1 MRILISIKQRR
12 KNHALTLLELL
23 VILGVL
29 FILATM
35 LIPVSGPQRPAKKM
49 KARAEIA
56 YIVTA
61 IEAYKQD
68 YGRYPVST
76 NIETAALASKAD
88 FTYGGPELNTILGSG
103 ANTPP
108 NRDVMAI
115 LMDITKCPDGTP
127 TVNADHNLN
136 PKQITYLNAKPS
148 GDTNSPGVGND
159 LVYRDPWG
167 HPYII
172 SLDLNGD
179 NHCHDAFHKKQPVTQ
194 SNGSIGYN
202 GLFNSSD
209 TNGTSDAFELN
220 RPVMVWSLGPDG
232 KADVSKPSNSPPNKD
247 NVLSWQ

>member
-1 MRILISIKQRR
+1 M
-12 KNHALTLLELL
+12 T
-23 VILGVL
+23 
-29 FILATM
+29 
-35 LIPVSGPQRPAKKM
+35 
-49 KARAEIA
+49 ARVEIA
-56 YIVTA
+56 DLVTA
-61 IEAYKQD
+61 REAYKQD
-68 YGRYPVST
+68 YGRYPVPT

-88 FTYGGPELNTILGSG
+88 FTYGGPNLNAILGPG
-103 ANTPP
+103 ANTPL

-136 PKQITYLNAKPS
+136 PRQVKYLNAKLS

-179 NHCHDAFHKKQPVTQ
+179 NHCRDAFYKKQQVTR

-209 TNGTSDAFELN
+209 TNGNNDAFELN

-232 KADVSKPSNSPPNKD
+232 KADGSKPSASPPNKD
-247 NVLSWQ
+247 NILSWQ